1 MVNHIIMNRTWLQV
15 LRGHVTPPADI
26 TRGTAPRR
34 HRRPAAAQLGRVRVL
49 RQPPAVSTS
58 LPLGWGVEPLRAVA
72 KPRRPSQSFHAGRS
86 WWGRGWMR
94 EEDEVGMGG
103 AWGVHG

>member
-15 LRGHVTPPADI
+15 LHGHVTPPADI

-34 HRRPAAAQLGRVRVL
+34 HRRPAAAQLG
-49 RQPPAVSTS
+49 
-58 LPLGWGVEPLRAVA
+58 LGWGVEPLRAVA